1 MPRTSF
7 SSKQIDYSIVIPFYN
22 EEENIPLMLEKV
34 TEVVD
39 RLAGNYEL
47 IAIDDGSTD
56 STFVTLKEKKSTY
69 PNLKIVKFRRNFG
82 QTQAMQAGID
92 RASGKI
98 IITMDGDLQNDP
110 ADIPLLLSKM
120 AEGYEVVSGWR
131 KKRKDNIL
139 RCIPS
144 KVANYLLTYVTGVKI
159 HDNGCSLKAYNAS
172 ILKNVRLY
180 SEMHRFIPAFA
191 FLRGARVSE
200 LVVTH
205 HPRTRGVSKYGFS
218 RIWKVFIDLFTL
230 RLVLNFS
237 ERPMAWFGGLGFLS
251 LAISLLLF
259 VKLLADWEPQIVWPG
274 VILLLGINGFIL
286 IGYGLI
292 CELAVRFGN
301 RIKFLGGEV

>member
-1 MPRTSF
+1 MTK
-7 SSKQIDYSIVIPFYN
+7 SKYDLISIVIPFYN
-22 EEENIPLMLEKV
+22 EEDNVCAMLENV
-34 TEVVD
+34 TSV
-39 RLAGNYEL
+39 LTSKYNYEI

-56 STFVTLKEKKSTY
+56 STFAQLKEVNKNI
-69 PNLKIVKFRRNFG
+69 PELRIIKFRRNFG

-92 RASGKI
+92 HAAGNI

-110 ADIPLLLSKM
+110 ADIPNLLSKM
-120 AEGYEVVSGWR
+120 EEGFEVVSGWR
-131 KKRKDNIL
+131 KQRKDNIL

-144 KVANYLLTYVTGVKI
+144 NVANFLLKYVTGVKI

-172 ILKNVRLY
+172 MLKNVRLY
-180 SEMHRFIPAFA
+180 SEMHRFIPAFV
-191 FLRGARVSE
+191 FLRGARISE
-200 LVVTH
+200 LIVTH

-237 ERPMAWFGGLGFLS
+237 ERPMTWFGLLGLLS
-251 LAISLLLF
+251 LIISVLLF
-259 VKLLADWEPQIVWPG
+259 AILLADWEPQIVWPG
-274 VILLLGINGFIL
+274 VTLLLGLNGIIL

-301 RIKFLGGEV
+301 RIKFLGGEVLE